1 MQYRNAVGEVADQIA
16 SMLEDSDHE
25 KVRARIESVLVEPDL
40 SGLLDRLGPGLTGVA
55 DSLMEEAMNF
65 RPDLAS
71 SLVDRTMLV
80 EVFLL
85 SRIDALWWG
94 DTPTFQTDSDICG
107 TSELV
112 DLDALRNLQRLR
124 FRYRRQPVTWPSRG
138 AAWVQRRLLP
148 ARRPHASGLRFTR
161 SRPEGVAL
169 LNRLGSDCARS
180 LGSDHPALWVTS
192 LVRSEQHQL
201 HLRSLGYS
209 AFLPSAHCTGHA
221 IDVEVR
227 WFERF
232 GAADT
237 LKALLN
243 EYQEQSLINV
253 IDEGQAWHICINPAA
268 MGALRQEFA
277 QSSAG

>member
-1 MQYRNAVGEVADQIA
+1 MQYRNAVGEVADEIA
-16 SMLEDSDHE
+16 SMLDDSDAM
-25 KVRARIESVLVEPDL
+25 KVRARIESVLLEPEL
-40 SGLLDRLGPGLTGVA
+40 KGLLDRLGPGVTGVG
-55 DSLMEEAMNF
+55 DSLIAEASNF

-94 DTPTFQTDSDICG
+94 DASTFHTDADISG

-112 DLDALRNLQRLR
+112 DLDELKELHRLR
-124 FRYRRQPVTWPSRG
+124 FCYRRQPLSWVSRG
-138 AAWVQRRLLP
+138 SAWAQRRLLP
-148 ARRPHASGLRFTR
+148 ARQPHASGLRFTR

-169 LNRLGSDCARS
+169 LNRLGSDCSRS

-237 LKALLN
+237 LKGLLN
-243 EYQEQSLINV
+243 EYQEQSLVNV

-268 MGALRQEFA
+268 MSALRQEFA
-277 QSSAG
+277 QLSEG